1 MPETVGVYSGE
12 TVGVYSGGF
21 DPIHTDHILRI
32 RQAKEHCDKLYV
44 IVEPDEFVRLK
55 HKVFYPQQQR
65 IEILKSIQGV
75 DHVLAASTEV
85 TTSCLLGSIR
95 PDVFFIGKDH
105 KNEQEIPEWATCKA
119 YEIEIYKLGPN
130 TVHSSD
136 ILKEYI
142 RGMCQPVYNNPPV
155 TVSVLLVSKYGTVLI
170 GERPDGKLDL
180 PGGFL
185 EPGEDLEK
193 CARREFEEET
203 GGKLTNLKYFMSM
216 KGEYPTDGRDIVSV
230 YFTSEYRSGDDVMK
244 GSAELPKTRWT
255 SELPKYPD
263 FFSYTDCFALGQF
276 FIRKKQPCSE

>member
-32 RQAKEHCDKLYV
+32 RQAKEYCDKLYV

-55 HKVFYPQQQR
+55 HAVFYPQQQR

-75 DHVLAASTEV
+75 DHVLAANTEV
-85 TTSCLLGSIR
+85 TTSCLLASLR
-95 PDVFFIGKDH
+95 PDIFFIGKDH
-105 KNEQEIPEWATCKA
+105 KNEEEIPEWATCKA
-119 YEIEIYKLGPN
+119 YDIQIHKLGPN
-130 TVHSSD
+130 TIHSSD
-136 ILKEYI
+136 ILKRYI
-142 RGMCQPVYNNPPV
+142 GQTCQPTYSNPPV
-155 TVSVLLVSKYGTVLI
+155 TVSVILVSKYGTVLI

-185 EPGEDLEK
+185 EPGEDLEE

-216 KGEYPTDGRDIVSV
+216 KSKYPTDGRDIVSL
-230 YFTSEYRSGDDVMK
+230 YFTSEYRMGDAAYMN
-244 GSAELPKTRWT
+244 GSTDLPKLLWT

-263 FFSYTDCFALGQF
+263 FFSETDCFALGQF
-276 FIRKKQPCSE
+276 LIRK